1 MAANIEKRKEP
12 MNKRYPTLLLL
23 FAAAVFTQCVSSHKI
38 TYNIPPTLSK
48 TQRDE
53 LLDKCNK
60 GKELFKANCSGC
72 HGIFTK
78 GKDGIPNFTAAQID
92 NYSARFLR
100 HDPKNH
106 AVTKQMSPDQM
117 NDVLMFLRFRE
128 VKKTANTPA
137 TGNSKNR

>member
-1 MAANIEKRKEP
+1 
-12 MNKRYPTLLLL
+12 MNKRYLVLLLL
-23 FAAAVFTQCVSSHKI
+23 LGAAVFTQCIASHKI
-38 TYNIPPTLSK
+38 TYNIPTTLSGA
-48 TQRDE
+48 QRDE

-60 GKELFKANCSGC
+60 GKELYKANCSGC

-78 GKDGIPNFTAAQID
+78 GKDGIPNFTSAQID

-117 NDVLMFLRFRE
+117 NDVLMFLRFRD
-128 VKKTANTPA
+128 VKKTDKTSAA
-137 TGNSKNR
+137 TRSAKR

>member
-1 MAANIEKRKEP
+1 
-12 MNKRYPTLLLL
+12 MNKRYPIPLFL
-23 FAAAVFTQCVSSHKI
+23 FAAAIFMQCKSSNKI
-38 TYNIPPTLSK
+38 TYNFPATLSK

-53 LLDKCNK
+53 LMDKCQK

-78 GKDGIPNFTAAQID
+78 GQDNVPNFTAAQID

-106 AVTKQMSPDQM
+106 AVTKEMSPDQM
-117 NDVLMFLRFRE
+117 NDVLMFLRFRN
-128 VKKTANTPA
+128 VKKPDNTVA
-137 TGNSKNR
+137 TGASKKR